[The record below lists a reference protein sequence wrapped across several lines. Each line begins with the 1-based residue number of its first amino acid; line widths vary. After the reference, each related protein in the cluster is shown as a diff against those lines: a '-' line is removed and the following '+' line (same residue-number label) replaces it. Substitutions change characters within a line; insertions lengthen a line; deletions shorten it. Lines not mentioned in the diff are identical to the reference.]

1 LVVLRQLE
9 ALDLVVVILVPS
21 FKCCN
26 PIYIAINHH
35 TIARVIFIPND
46 LGFIVNKQ
54 RKKQITIQVYDHV
67 ER

>member
-9 ALDLVVVILVPS
+9 ALDVVVVKLVPS

-35 TIARVIFIPND
+35 TIARVILSPMTLASLLTNNEIGKSPYK
-46 LGFIVNKQ
+46 L
-54 RKKQITIQVYDHV
+54 
-67 ER
+67 